1 MRKYF
6 NARPDRTPY
15 EQHVNELLL
24 DWKIKPGDNAIIIGA
39 NDGETCDYI
48 LERFPQVE
56 LHTFDPQLDFAAN
69 LMNRY
74 SDEPNVRVYPFA
86 LGDRNGSFPMVRM
99 GGVWASFIMGKH
111 AQIEPA
117 EPTGMGDMCEWVSVL
132 NALYISEL
140 AWLHCNI
147 EGYEYTLLPH
157 IIKTGWI
164 KKINQLVV
172 MTHGAPT
179 LHPDASSWD
188 VICTELYKTHKL
200 MWNEMGWYA
209 FERN

>member
-6 NARPDRTPY
+6 NARERTPY
-15 EQHVNELLL
+15 EERVNELLL
-24 DWKIKPGDNAIIIGA
+24 DWKLKAGDKIIVIGA
-39 NDGETCDYI
+39 HDGATCDYI

-56 LHTFDPQLDFAAN
+56 LHTFDPQLAFAAD
-69 LMNRY
+69 LTERY
-74 SDEPNVRVYPFA
+74 SDEPNVHVHPFA
-86 LGDRNGSFPMVRM
+86 LGDRNGSFPMVRL
-99 GGVWASFIMGKH
+99 GGVWASFNTGVH

-117 EPTGMGDMCEWVSVL
+117 EPTGKGDMCEWVSTL
-132 NALYISEL
+132 KALHIENL
-140 AWLHCNI
+140 AWFHCNI

-157 IIKTGWI
+157 IIKTGSI
-164 KKINQLVV
+164 KQINQLVV
-172 MTHGAPT
+172 MTHGAPV

-188 VICTELYKTHKL
+188 VILTELYKTHKL